1 MTVQVLQQFSCP
13 FTLSGGTPDLLYG
26 VDLFVNGQLAGIVGS
41 TPLGLVFTET
51 NDDTVYTI
59 GGEPQQWGTFAFTV
73 TFYAGRT
80 SASANFTL
88 IVPEPPA
95 SQRMPGT

>member
-13 FTLSGGTPDLLYG
+13 FTLSGGTPDILYS
-26 VDLFVNGQLAGIVGS
+26 VDLFINGQLADTDDSI
-41 TPLGLVFTET
+41 PLGLVFTDT

-59 GGEPQQWGTFAFTV
+59 GGKPEQWGTFAFTV

-88 IVPEPPA
+88 TVPEPPA